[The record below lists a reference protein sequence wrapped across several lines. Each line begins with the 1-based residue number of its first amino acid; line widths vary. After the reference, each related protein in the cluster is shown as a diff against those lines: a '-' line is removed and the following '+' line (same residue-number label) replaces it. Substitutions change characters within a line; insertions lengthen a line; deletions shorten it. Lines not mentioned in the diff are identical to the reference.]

1 MAQLGGDISPIR
13 NLVDDGTGNA
23 SFNVDVNG
31 DAFGSTHDGTV
42 TCAGPVRVVS
52 EQRLDGAGAYTS
64 QVNGDIYEWH
74 TQCGNFA
81 GVHYAV
87 ELAY

>member
-1 MAQLGGDISPIR
+1 MAHLGGDISPIH
-13 NLVDDGTGNA
+13 NLVDDGIGSV

-31 DAFGSTHDGTV
+31 DFSGSTHDGTV
-42 TCAGPVRVVS
+42 TCAGPVRIVS
-52 EQRLDGAGAYTS
+52 EQRQDGAGAYTS

-81 GVHYAV
+81 GVHYV
-87 ELAY
+87 IELAY